1 MRLIVNDNAELVS
14 RRWREVRNGLRNY
27 PERFDGKRFDAL
39 TKLVASVAR
48 KSLERQLAQCA
59 WSDGRRAA

>member
-1 MRLIVNDNAELVS
+1 VNEEAELLS
-14 RRWREVRNGLRNY
+14 RRWREARHGLRNY
-27 PERFDGKRFDAL
+27 AERFDGQRFDAL

-48 KSLERQLAQCA
+48 KSLERQLAQRA